1 MTNAYSKPLDRD
13 DVKLNVLRLRNEK
26 MSMQQIAKVLGIP
39 YTSIHRFLS
48 KGSHKDWWDQ
58 HEKPLAAG
66 NLHDHHTQLKKYD
79 KKHFIITSAQNNTFV
94 HRTFWSSL
102 QVMAKRYDAQ
112 ILVGTFSYNKNG
124 FQNLQKDDGDWF
136 DPLVVPYICSEP
148 VELAP
153 DLVYCGE
160 MNILPTAVSPLSG
173 LHSYTKGSS
182 GIFPHAKIQLESM
195 PRQKGTPPLLLY
207 TTGTVTQ
214 RNYIEKKEGQK
225 ASFHHVF
232 GALFVEIDDDGDWFV
247 RQLIAETETGHF
259 YDLDSKYT
267 PIGYTSA
274 LVMAINHGDIH
285 AEKVDPDVMSG
296 VFIGKHSMVDTLRP
310 YYQLVHDI
318 CDFSARNHHN
328 INDPYFRFAAHVRK
342 QETVEDDIKTV
353 CEVLGCMLRPFS
365 QVIVVESNHDL
376 ALKRWLKTADYK
388 TDPAN
393 ALFFLELQFMQYK
406 SIADGRTD
414 FSIFEYA
421 VKSRDSE
428 LNEVRFLR
436 TDESFKLCG
445 NDGIECGAHGDLG
458 PNGAKGTAQAFTKLG
473 SRHNIGHSHSARIID
488 GVYQAGTYS
497 RMDMGYN
504 QGASSWS
511 HSAIITHVNGKRQI
525 VTLRGSKWRASGKD
539 RT

>member
-1 MTNAYSKPLDRD
+1 MTNTYFKPLDND
-13 DVKLNVLRLRNEK
+13 NVKLEVLRLRNERI
-26 MSMQQIAKVLGIP
+26 SMQQIAKTLGIP

-48 KGSHKDWWDQ
+48 KNSHHQWWSEHD
-58 HEKPLAAG
+58 KPLAAG
-66 NLHDHHTQLKKYD
+66 NLHDHHSQLKSFTN
-79 KKHFIITSAQNNTFV
+79 KHYILTSAQNNTFV
-94 HRTFWSSL
+94 HRNFWAAL
-102 QVMAKRYDAQ
+102 QVMAKRYDAK

-136 DPLVVPYICSEP
+136 DPLVVPHICSEP
-148 VELAP
+148 IALAP

-160 MNILPTAVSPLSG
+160 LNILPTAVTPLSG
-173 LHSYTKGSS
+173 LHSYTKGAS
-182 GIFPHAKIQLESM
+182 GIFPHAKVQMEAM
-195 PRQKGTPPLLLY
+195 PRQKGESPRHLY

-232 GALFVEIDDDGDWFV
+232 GALFVEIDEDGDWFA

-259 YDLDSKYT
+259 FDLDTKYT
-267 PIGYTSA
+267 QTGFEPTRVI
-274 LVMAINHGDIH
+274 AINHGDIH
-285 AEKVDPDVMSG
+285 AEKVDPNVIAG
-296 VFIGKHSMVDTLRP
+296 AFVGKHCMVDTLRP
-310 YYQLVHDI
+310 QYQFVHDV

-328 INDPYFRFAAHVRK
+328 INDPYFRFGAFVRK

-353 CEVLGCMLRPFS
+353 CDTLGYMVRPYGE
-365 QVIVVESNHDL
+365 VIVVESNHDL

-421 VKSRDSE
+421 VKSRDSS
-428 LNEVRFLR
+428 LSNIRFLR
-436 TDESFKLCG
+436 TDESFKICG
-445 NDGIECGAHGDLG
+445 VDGIECGSHGDLG
-458 PNGAKGTAQAFTKLG
+458 PNGAKGSAQAFTKLG
-473 SRHNIGHSHSARIID
+473 SRYNLGHSHSARIID

-497 RMDMGYN
+497 KLDMGYN

-511 HSAIITHVNGKRQI
+511 HSAIITHRNGKRQI
-525 VTLRGSKWRASGKD
+525 VTFRGYKWRAKQ
-539 RT
+539 